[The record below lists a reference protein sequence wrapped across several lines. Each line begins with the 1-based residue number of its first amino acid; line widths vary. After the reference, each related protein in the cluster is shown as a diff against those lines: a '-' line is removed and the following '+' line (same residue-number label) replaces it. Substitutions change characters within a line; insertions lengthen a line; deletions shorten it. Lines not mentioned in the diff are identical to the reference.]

1 MTTRH
6 FLSFQATYWI
16 TAAVILFLYGLQFG
30 HWHVALIRNLY
41 FPVVGFAGSTGL
53 IWIYRD
59 QAFLELP
66 YRWALVGL
74 ICLGAGLITSLI
86 LNPITFAL
94 LGDDIS
100 QELGRIFSTQTIMF
114 VTAYGAWS
122 FMFLDLE
129 ERAQRARAGG
139 NTDLPEAMPTPYLQT
154 LPVGSGREIRSLDLE
169 DAECILAS
177 GDYVEFATADRTYL
191 KKISLS
197 RIGNRLDP
205 RHFVRV
211 HRSTIVNLDKVKSV
225 RKQGRGSFEIQLA
238 SGRRVKSSRSYQDA
252 IVAIFPKA

>member
-1 MTTRH
+1 MTKRH
-6 FLSFQATYWI
+6 FLPFQAIFWI

-41 FPVVGFAGSTGL
+41 FPVVGFAGSMGL

-59 QAFLELP
+59 QSFLQLP
-66 YRWALVGL
+66 YRLVLVGL
-74 ICLGAGLITSLI
+74 IILAAGLITSLL

-100 QELGRIFSTQTIMF
+100 QELGRILSTQTIMF
-114 VTAYGAWS
+114 VIVYGAWS

-129 ERAQRARAGG
+129 EKAQQARAGG
-139 NTDLPEAMPTPYLQT
+139 DTNLPQTMPSPYLQT
-154 LPVGSGREIRSLDLE
+154 MPVGSGTEVRSLDLE
-169 DAECILAS
+169 DAECVLAS

-197 RIGNRLDP
+197 RISDRLDP
-205 RHFVRV
+205 NNFVRV
-211 HRSTIVNLDKVKSV
+211 HRSTIVNLGKVKTV
-225 RKQGRGSFEIQLA
+225 RNQGRGTFEIQLA

-252 IVAIFPKA
+252 IAANLPKA